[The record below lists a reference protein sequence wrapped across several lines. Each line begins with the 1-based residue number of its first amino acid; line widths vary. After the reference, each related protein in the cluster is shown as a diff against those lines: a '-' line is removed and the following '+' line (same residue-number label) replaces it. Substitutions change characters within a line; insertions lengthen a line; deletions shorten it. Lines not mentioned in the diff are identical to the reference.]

1 MESQF
6 KQRLGSM
13 LFHAGKIDK
22 DQLEK
27 SLQMQKEDQG
37 YLGQI
42 FLSNGYISEEDL
54 YLNLSRQLKIPFL
67 RLGTFS
73 NDKNLLKLFLDA
85 GNVWG
90 VDYSDDIDDS
100 NKIRSSTGVA
110 LEILTPV
117 GPLSFS

>member
-73 NDKNLLKLFLDA
+73 NDKNLLKLFTE
-85 GNVWG
+85 
-90 VDYSDDIDDS
+90 SQ
-100 NKIRSSTGVA
+100 IRTVSYTHLRA
-110 LEILTPV
+110 HET
-117 GPLSFS
+117 

>member
-27 SLQMQKEDQG
+27 SLQIQKEDQG

-54 YLNLSRQLKIPFL
+54 YS
-67 RLGTFS
+67 
-73 NDKNLLKLFLDA
+73 A
-85 GNVWG
+85 GSFPDIAIGLYEWAII
-90 VDYSDDIDDS
+90 VDHR
-100 NKIRSSTGVA
+100 NKITWLTFQEENTFISCIGLKFSS
-110 LEILTPV
+110 
-117 GPLSFS
+117 

>member
-42 FLSNGYISEEDL
+42 FLSNGYISEEGIL
-54 YLNLSRQLKIPFL
+54 REGVKINAIQLSA
-67 RLGTFS
+67 
-73 NDKNLLKLFLDA
+73 DKEYMRAHYTVDGEDREFFTRYPWKSMPQRKYEEHVIGASPHPLD
-85 GNVWG
+85 
-90 VDYSDDIDDS
+90 
-100 NKIRSSTGVA
+100 
-110 LEILTPV
+110 LTP
-117 GPLSFS
+117 